1 MTSTID
7 PSIIG
12 QPPKRARRHVRS
24 LTGYTP
30 ETDETG
36 KEKWPRGNEKVWKDG
51 IPGLDTDVPSI
62 TKSVVNHVHTSLAR
76 QAYNLDN
83 LGAYQAAAL
92 SVRDN
97 LLVNWNETQLHYS
110 RKAPKRAYYLSLEFL
125 MGRTLDNALLN
136 LGLKDKYA
144 EGMDQLGFNLEDM
157 LDQERD
163 AGLGNGGLGRLAACY
178 LDSSASQE
186 LPVWGY
192 GLRYK
197 YGKLSQLEAP
207 DPWLEHDNPWELPRL
222 DVTYQIRFYGHSERL
237 EGGKAIWS
245 GGQEVLAMAYDVMIP
260 GYDTKNTNN
269 LRLWESKPKRGFD
282 LNSFNAGDYER
293 AVESSNSAAA
303 ITAVLYP
310 NDHTSFGK
318 ELRLKQ
324 QYFWTAASLADIMR
338 RFKNTDKPMSEF
350 PEFVAIQLN
359 DTHPTLAIPE
369 LMRILLDEE
378 DLSWDASWNIVVN
391 TFFFTNHTSVVLPLT
406 LRHDIDLFA
415 SIAQEALERWPVPL
429 MQHLLPRHMQII
441 FDIVCALTPVSTSA
455 DCCKQAVERKFPG
468 DRGKLA
474 RMSLIEALSIVN
486 AILKCLSRGIP
497 AVREDV
503 QFGLRCVKLSHNRN
517 VTGSRKVNG
526 VAEVCDTITFKRG
539 DSVDT
544 SQLHSELVRMTIMK
558 DFVDYYGVSNNTP
571 SLARSGRILSIKGS
585 NCNPGLSK
593 LISETL
599 KLPKAAFLKDLYK
612 LEGLL
617 EHVENTSF
625 QKKWAVVKLVNKE
638 RLAHYVE
645 TTLGIKVNTH
655 AMFDVQ
661 IKRQTL
667 NIMGVIHRYLTLKS
681 MTPAERKK
689 VNPKVVFFA
698 GKAAP
703 GYYIA
708 KLTIRLI
715 VNVARIINVD
725 PDTKDLLSLFFL
737 PDYSVSL
744 AEILIP
750 ASDISQHIS
759 TAGTEASGT
768 SNMKFCLN
776 GGLLLGTVDGANI
789 EIAEEVG
796 ESNVFFFGH
805 LTPAVE
811 DLRYQHMYHPIPVEQ
826 KCPALATVINEV
838 SAGRFGDGAVY
849 EPLLNT
855 IRQNDYYLLTEDFD
869 SYIQALKMVDDAY
882 QDRTE
887 WIKKSIRTTAKM
899 GKFSSD
905 RAIQDYAQEYW
916 NIESTKLT

>member
-7 PSIIG
+7 PSTIG
-12 QPPKRARRHVRS
+12 QPTKAAKTAPRRHVRT

-30 ETDETG
+30 ETDASG
-36 KEKWPRGNEKVWKDG
+36 KEKWPIGDEKVWKEG
-51 IPGLDTDVPSI
+51 IPKLTKEVPSI

-136 LGLKDKYA
+136 LGLKDKYQ
-144 EGMDQLGFNLEDM
+144 EGIDKLGFNLEDL

-197 YGKLSQLEAP
+197 YGIFQQLIAPDGSQLEAP
-207 DPWLEHDNPWELPRL
+207 DPWLEHDNPWELPRT
-222 DVTYQIRFYGHSERL
+222 DVTYKVRFYGHAERL
-237 EGGKAIWS
+237 DGMKAFWS
-245 GGQEVLAMAYDVMIP
+245 GGQEVLAMAYDTMIP
-260 GYDTKNTNN
+260 GYDTKTTNN
-269 LRLWESKPKRGFD
+269 LRLWESKPQRGFD
-282 LNSFNAGDYER
+282 LQSFNAGDYER
-293 AVESSNSAAA
+293 AVEASNSAEA
-303 ITAVLYP
+303 ITSVLYP
-310 NDHTSFGK
+310 NDHTTFGK

-324 QYFWTAASLADIMR
+324 QYFWTAASLADIVR
-338 RFKNTDKPMSEF
+338 RFKNTDKPLSEF
-350 PEFVAIQLN
+350 PDYVAIQLN

-369 LMRILLDEE
+369 LMRILVDEE
-378 DLSWDASWNIVVN
+378 DVPWDKAWEITTN
-391 TFFFTNHTSVVLPLT
+391 TFFFTNHTVLP
-406 LRHDIDLFA
+406 
-415 SIAQEALERWPVPL
+415 EALEKWPVPL
-429 MQHLLPRHMQII
+429 MENLLPRHMQII
-441 FDIVCALTPVSTSA
+441 YDINLLFL
-455 DCCKQAVERKFPG
+455 QAVERKFPG
-468 DRGKLA
+468 DRDRLA
-474 RMSLIEALSIVN
+474 RMSLIEEGFPKN
-486 AILKCLSRGIP
+486 
-497 AVREDV
+497 VRMAN
-503 QFGLRCVKLSHNRN
+503 LACI
-517 VTGSRKVNG
+517 GSRKVNG
-526 VAEVCDTITFKRG
+526 VAE
-539 DSVDT
+539 
-544 SQLHSELVRMTIMK
+544 LHSELVRATIMK
-558 DFVDYYGVSNNTP
+558 DFVDFYGVSKFSNVTNGITP
-571 SLARSGRILSIKGS
+571 RRWLDQ
-585 NCNPGLSK
+585 CNPGLSS

-599 KLPKAAFLKDLYK
+599 NLPKAEFLKDLTK

-617 EHVENTSF
+617 KHVDNPTF
-625 QKKWAVVKLVNKE
+625 QKKWAAVKQSNKE
-638 RLAHYVE
+638 RLANYVE
-645 TTLGIKVNTH
+645 TTLGFKINTR

-661 IKRQTL
+661 IKRLHEYKRQTL
-667 NIMGVIHRYLTLKS
+667 NIMGVIHRYLTLKE

-715 VNVARIINVD
+715 VNVARVINQD
-725 PDTKDLLSLFFL
+725 PDTKDLLSLYFL

-776 GGLLLGTVDGANI
+776 GGLLVGTVDGANI

-811 DLRYQHMYHPIPVEQ
+811 DLRYQHLYHPVPIEQ
-826 KCPALATVINEV
+826 KCPPLARVINEV
-838 SAGRFGDGAVY
+838 AEGRFGDGAVY

-855 IRQNDYYLLTEDFD
+855 IRQHDYYLLTEDFD
-869 SYIQALKMVDDAY
+869 SYIQALKLVDEAY

-916 NIESTKLT
+916 NIESTTVE

>member
-7 PSIIG
+7 PSSIG
-12 QPPKRARRHVRS
+12 KPPPKRGRRHVRT

-30 ETDETG
+30 ETDEQG
-36 KEKWPRGNEKVWKDG
+36 KEKWLRGDETVWRSS
-51 IPGLDTDVPSI
+51 IPPLHKDVPAI

-76 QAYNLDN
+76 QAYNLDD

-92 SVRDN
+92 SVRDD
-97 LLVNWNETQLHYS
+97 LILNWNDTQLHYS
-110 RKAPKRAYYLSLEFL
+110 RTGPKRAYYLSLEFL

-136 LGLKDKYA
+136 LGLKEQYSDGINK
-144 EGMDQLGFNLEDM
+144 LGFNLED
-157 LDQERD
+157 LLEQERD

-197 YGKLSQLEAP
+197 YGIFKQLIGPDGSQLEAP

-222 DVTYQIRFYGHSERL
+222 DVTYEVRFYGHAERL
-237 EGGKAIWS
+237 DNMKALWS

-260 GYDTKNTNN
+260 GYDTKSTNN

-282 LNSFNAGDYER
+282 LQSFNAGDYER

-303 ITAVLYP
+303 ITSVLYP
-310 NDHTSFGK
+310 NDHTTFGK

-324 QYFWTAASLADIMR
+324 QYFWTAASLADIVR
-338 RFKNTDKPMSEF
+338 RFKNLDKPLTEF
-350 PEFVAIQLN
+350 PDYVAIQLN

-369 LMRILLDEE
+369 LMRILVDEE
-378 DLSWDASWNIVVN
+378 DLSWDTAWQIVTN
-391 TFFFTNHTSVVLPLT
+391 TFFFTNHTVLP
-406 LRHDIDLFA
+406 
-415 SIAQEALERWPVPL
+415 EALEKWPVPL
-429 MQHLLPRHMQII
+429 MENLLPRHMQII
-441 FDIVCALTPVSTSA
+441 FDINMIFL
-455 DCCKQAVERKFPG
+455 QAVEKMFPG
-468 DRGKLA
+468 DREKLA
-474 RMSLIEALSIVN
+474 RMSLIEEGFPQNIRMANLACI
-486 AILKCLSRGIP
+486 
-497 AVREDV
+497 
-503 QFGLRCVKLSHNRN
+503 
-517 VTGSRKVNG
+517 GSRKVNG
-526 VAEVCDTITFKRG
+526 VAE
-539 DSVDT
+539 
-544 SQLHSELVRMTIMK
+544 LHSELVRITIMK
-558 DFVDYYGVSNNTP
+558 DFVDFYGVSKFSNVTNGITP
-571 SLARSGRILSIKGS
+571 RRWLDQ
-585 NCNPGLSK
+585 CNPGLSS

-599 KLPKAAFLKDLYK
+599 GIPKATFLKDLYK

-617 EHVENTSF
+617 KFVDDPVFE
-625 QKKWAVVKLVNKE
+625 KKWAVVKQSNKE
-638 RLAHYVE
+638 RLANYVE
-645 TTLGIKVNTH
+645 NILGVRINTN

-661 IKRQTL
+661 IKRLHEYKRQTL
-667 NIMGVIHRYLTLKS
+667 NIMGVIHRYLTLKA
-681 MTPAERKK
+681 MTPEERKK

-715 VNVARIINVD
+715 INAARILNAD
-725 PDTKDLLSLFFL
+725 PETKDLLSLYFL

-744 AEILIP
+744 AEVLIP

-796 ESNVFFFGH
+796 ENNVFFFGH

-811 DLRYQHMYHPIPVEQ
+811 DLRYQHMYHPVPIEE
-826 KCPALATVINEV
+826 KCPALANVLNEI
-838 SAGRFGDGAVY
+838 SAGRFGDGGVY

-855 IRQNDYYLLTEDFD
+855 IRQTDYYLLTEDFD
-869 SYIQALKMVDDAY
+869 SYIAALKMVDEAY
-882 QDRTE
+882 QDRVE

-916 NIESTKLT
+916 NIESTKIN

>member
-1 MTSTID
+1 
-7 PSIIG
+7 
-12 QPPKRARRHVRS
+12 
-24 LTGYTP
+24 
-30 ETDETG
+30 
-36 KEKWPRGNEKVWKDG
+36 
-51 IPGLDTDVPSI
+51 
-62 TKSVVNHVHTSLAR
+62 
-76 QAYNLDN
+76 
-83 LGAYQAAAL
+83 
-92 SVRDN
+92 
-97 LLVNWNETQLHYS
+97 
-110 RKAPKRAYYLSLEFL
+110 

-136 LGLKDKYA
+136 LGLKDKYSD
-144 EGMDQLGFNLEDM
+144 GVTKLGFGLED
-157 LDQERD
+157 LLEQERD
-163 AGLGNGGLGRLAACY
+163 AALGNGGLGRLAACY

-192 GLRYK
+192 GLRYQ
-197 YGKLSQLEAP
+197 YGIFQQLIGPDGSQLEAP
-207 DPWLEHDNPWELPRL
+207 DPWLQHDNPWELPRS
-222 DVTYQIRFYGHSERL
+222 DVIYDIRFYGHSERV
-237 EGGKAIWS
+237 EGMKAVWS

-260 GYDTKNTNN
+260 GYATKNTNN

-303 ITAVLYP
+303 ITSVLYP
-310 NDHTSFGK
+310 NDHTTFGK

-324 QYFWTAASLADIMR
+324 QYFWTAASLADILR
-338 RFKNTDKPMSEF
+338 RFKNLAKPINEF
-350 PEFVAIQLN
+350 PEYVSIQLN

-369 LMRILLDEE
+369 LMRILVDEE
-378 DLSWDASWNIVVN
+378 DLAWDVAWDIITR
-391 TFFFTNHTSVVLPLT
+391 TFFFTNHTVLP
-406 LRHDIDLFA
+406 
-415 SIAQEALERWPVPL
+415 EALEKWPVPL
-429 MQHLLPRHMQII
+429 MTQLLPRHMQII
-441 FDIVCALTPVSTSA
+441 FDINLIFL
-455 DCCKQAVERKFPG
+455 QAVEKKFPG
-468 DRGKLA
+468 DREKLA
-474 RMSLIEALSIVN
+474 RMSLIEEGFPQN
-486 AILKCLSRGIP
+486 
-497 AVREDV
+497 VRMAN
-503 QFGLRCVKLSHNRN
+503 LACI
-517 VTGSRKVNG
+517 GSRKVNG
-526 VAEVCDTITFKRG
+526 VAE
-539 DSVDT
+539 
-544 SQLHSELVRMTIMK
+544 LHSELLKATIMK
-558 DFVDYYGVSNNTP
+558 DFVEFFGISKFFNVTNGITP
-571 SLARSGRILSIKGS
+571 RRWLDQ
-585 NCNPGLSK
+585 CNPRLSQ

-599 KLPKAAFLKDLYK
+599 KLPKASFLKDLTQ

-617 EHVENTSF
+617 KHVNEPALI
-625 QKKWAVVKLVNKE
+625 KKWAAVKQSNKE

-645 TTLGIKVNTH
+645 VTTGHKINTQ

-661 IKRQTL
+661 IKRLHEYKRQTL
-667 NIMGVIHRYLTLKS
+667 NILGVIHRYLKLKA

-715 VNVARIINVD
+715 VNVARIINED
-725 PDTKDLLSLFFL
+725 PETKDLLSLFFL

-776 GGLLLGTVDGANI
+776 GGLLVGTVDGANI

-796 ESNVFFFGH
+796 EQNVFFFGH

-811 DLRYQHMYHPIPVEQ
+811 DLRYQHVYHPVPIEE
-826 KCPALATVINEV
+826 KCPELANVINVV
-838 SAGRFGDGAVY
+838 SSGRFGDPGVY

-869 SYIQALKMVDDAY
+869 SYIQALKLVDEAY

-905 RAIQDYAQEYW
+905 RAIQDYAQECW
-916 NIESTKLT
+916 NIESNKLP

>member
-7 PSIIG
+7 PKTIG
-12 QPPKRARRHVRS
+12 KPARTRRHVRS

-30 ETDETG
+30 ETDEEG
-36 KEKWPRGNEKVWKDG
+36 KEKWPKGDEKVWRTALR
-51 IPGLDTDVPSI
+51 GLDTDVPSI
-62 TKSVVNHVHTSLAR
+62 TKSVVNHVQTSLAR

-97 LLVNWNETQLHYS
+97 LILNWNDTQMHYT

-136 LGLKDKYA
+136 LGLKDKYQ
-144 EGMDQLGFNLEDM
+144 EGVHQLGFNLEDI
-157 LDQERD
+157 LEQERD
-163 AGLGNGGLGRLAACY
+163 AALGNGGLGRLAACY

-197 YGKLSQLEAP
+197 YGIFQQLIGPDGSQLEAP
-207 DPWLEHDNPWELPRL
+207 DPWLQQGDNPWELPRL
-222 DVTYQIRFYGHSERL
+222 DVTYEVRFYGHAERL
-237 EGGKAIWS
+237 DGMKAIWS
-245 GGQEVLAMAYDVMIP
+245 GGQEVVAMAYDTMIP
-260 GYDTKNTNN
+260 GYDTKSTNN

-282 LNSFNAGDYER
+282 LQSFNAGDYER
-293 AVESSNSAAA
+293 AVESSNSAEA
-303 ITAVLYP
+303 ITSVLYP
-310 NDHTSFGK
+310 NDHTTFGK

-338 RFKNTDKPMSEF
+338 RFKNLGKPITEF
-350 PEFVAIQLN
+350 PDYVAIQLN

-369 LMRILLDEE
+369 LMRIFIDEE
-378 DLSWDASWNIVVN
+378 DVPWDAAWQLVTN
-391 TFFFTNHTSVVLPLT
+391 TFFFTNHTVLP
-406 LRHDIDLFA
+406 
-415 SIAQEALERWPVPL
+415 EALEKWPVPL
-429 MQHLLPRHMQII
+429 MQSLLPRHMQII
-441 FDIVCALTPVSTSA
+441 FDIHYLHV
-455 DCCKQAVERKFPG
+455 AVEKKFPG
-468 DRGKLA
+468 DRDKFA
-474 RMSLIEALSIVN
+474 RMSLIEE
-486 AILKCLSRGIP
+486 GYP
-497 AVREDV
+497 QQVRMAN
-503 QFGLRCVKLSHNRN
+503 LACI
-517 VTGSRKVNG
+517 GSRKVNG
-526 VAEVCDTITFKRG
+526 VAE
-539 DSVDT
+539 
-544 SQLHSELVRMTIMK
+544 LHSELVRTTIMK
-558 DFVDYYGVSNNTP
+558 DFVDYYGISKFANVTNGITP
-571 SLARSGRILSIKGS
+571 RRWLDQ
-585 NCNPGLSK
+585 CNPGLSK

-599 KLPKAAFLKDLYK
+599 KLPKAAFLKDLFK

-617 EHVENTSF
+617 KFVDDPIF
-625 QKKWAVVKLVNKE
+625 QKKWAAIKQSNKE

-645 TTLGIKVNTH
+645 TTLGLKINTH

-661 IKRQTL
+661 IKRLHEYKRQTL
-667 NIMGVIHRYLTLKS
+667 NIMGVIHRYLTLKD
-681 MTPAERKK
+681 MTPEQRKT

-715 VNVARIINVD
+715 VNAARIINSD
-725 PDTKDLLSLFFL
+725 PETKDILQLYFL

-744 AEILIP
+744 AEVLIP

-776 GGLLLGTVDGANI
+776 GGLLVGTVDGANI

-796 ESNVFFFGH
+796 ENNVFFFGH

-811 DLRYQHMYHPIPVEQ
+811 DLRYQHMYHAVPIEQ
-826 KCPALATVINEV
+826 KCPPLARVLNEV
-838 SAGRFGDGAVY
+838 SAGRFGDGSVY

-855 IRQNDYYLLTEDFD
+855 IRQHDYYLLTEDFD
-869 SYIQALKMVDDAY
+869 SYIQALQLVDEAY

-887 WIKKSIRTTAKM
+887 WIKKSIRTSAKM

-916 NIESTKLT
+916 NIESTKPE